1 MNDLQK
7 KTNILEEW
15 DCFWFAKKWFL
26 VISWLYVVN
35 DILIETFDLSWHKN
49 QSNSKTYYNNYI
61 HWHFKYSSIR
71 FSDTY
76 KVLVD
81 WFALLRSQLF
91 PHLLHCELY
100 KHKLLPHV
108 YPPNQWSKFLMLF
121 FFHHSAISY
130 SEMFREIHQ

>member
-35 DILIETFDLSWHKN
+35 DILIETFYLLWHQTK
-49 QSNSKTYYNNYI
+49 I
-61 HWHFKYSSIR
+61 DYSICLHVGYSTIR